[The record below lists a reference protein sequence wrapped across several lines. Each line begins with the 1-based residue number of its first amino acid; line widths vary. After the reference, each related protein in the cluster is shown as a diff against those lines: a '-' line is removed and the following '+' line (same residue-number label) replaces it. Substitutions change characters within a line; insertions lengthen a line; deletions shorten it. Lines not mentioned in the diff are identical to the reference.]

1 MSRTGWKHTE
11 RLPRSRMRSMRKRS
25 PTEHPGQSEGEL
37 AEIRQVGRRVDDGLR
52 AACPRLRLH
61 GRREVSED
69 DDDRLRI
76 APADVL
82 KPIEAG
88 PDVVPL
94 SRDADD
100 GQIVMSDAVVRTL
113 LRLSHVYCPAE
124 VLEVARR
131 PAPIGSL
138 LEGDEDA

>member
-37 AEIRQVGRRVDDGLR
+37 AEIPQVGRRVDAGLR

-76 APADVL
+76 APAEVL

-88 PDVVPL
+88 PDLVPL
-94 SRDADD
+94 SRGAADA
-100 GQIVMSDAVVRTL
+100 QIVMPEARVRTL
-113 LRLSHVYCPAE
+113 LHQAHT
-124 VLEVARR
+124 
-131 PAPIGSL
+131 
-138 LEGDEDA
+138 